1 MLDNSDDIKCLLCHA
16 YQTAIND
23 ISNDEVVTPNTCTF
37 CGCKLSTAKHHD
49 GISISS
55 GSAQLLM
62 QSFDLSSL
70 PADEY
75 SLVHGLWQSWG
86 QDEHQ
91 QSVLNEE
98 QSVTLP
104 EQHLS
109 SSQRHKRTRSFG
121 TKQIGF

>member
-1 MLDNSDDIKCLLCHA
+1 MKCLLCHA
-16 YQTAIND
+16 YQTAIGN
-23 ISNDEVVTPNTCTF
+23 ISTDEVVTPNTCTF

-55 GSAQLLM
+55 DSAQHLLE
-62 QSFDLSSL
+62 SFDLSSL

-75 SLVHGLWQSWG
+75 SLVHGLWYSWG
-86 QDEHQ
+86 QDEQ
-91 QSVLNEE
+91 QPPVLNEE

-104 EQHLS
+104 KQQELSSLS
-109 SSQRHKRTRSFG
+109 SSLRHKRTRSFG